1 MRGRHVTTAVTLLV
15 LLAVLAVAAWFGYKS
30 LLAPIGEGDKASSCD
45 KTAIRR
51 GQQVTTR
58 QVQVSVFNA
67 GDRSGLAGRTMTRL
81 AHRGFKKGAVGNAPS
96 GTKVKHVQV
105 WTTQKKDVA
114 ARLVARQF
122 GGGTR
127 VRLVDTNLGPGVD
140 VVIGNHPGQLV
151 KASKA
156 TRRIVVQ
163 QRRASACLPPARH
176 T

>member
-15 LLAVLAVAAWFGYKS
+15 LLAVLAVAAWYGYRS
-30 LLAPIGEGDKASSCD
+30 LLAPIGQDDKASTCD
-45 KTAIRR
+45 RTAVRK
-51 GQQVTTR
+51 GQQVTTH

-67 GDRSGLAGRTMTRL
+67 GDRSGLAGRTMTKL

-96 GTKVKHVQV
+96 GTHVTHVQV

-122 GGGTR
+122 GTGTR
-127 VRLVDTNLGPGVD
+127 VRLVGTNLGPGVD
-140 VVIGNHPGQLV
+140 VVIGNHPGPLAKV
-151 KASKA
+151 TKA
-156 TRRIVVQ
+156 TRRIVVE